1 MSPDQVFAIVI
12 GSIAAWTIA
21 RVFRGP
27 LGEAIARRIGGAGQP
42 RTDHDDQ
49 QLADLQGRLAS
60 SRSGSTSPSAYYCR
74 NARPGSSDRGMRDEP
89 DAGGATSTA
98 AGT

>member
-1 MSPDQVFAIVI
+1 VSPDQVFAIVI

-49 QLADLQGRLAS
+49 QLTDLQGRLAELEE
-60 SRSGSTSPSAYYCR
+60 RLDFAERVLLQERKAGQLR
-74 NARPGSSDRGMRDEP
+74 QG
-89 DAGGATSTA
+89 DA
-98 AGT
+98 